1 MRLITEIQIINYV
14 ITSFYLIEKA
24 YEKIKNGLS
33 FEILHTINLIE
44 IFYGFIANQSIMLW
58 TVLLV
63 NIV

>member
-14 ITSFYLIEKA
+14 ITSFHLIENA

-33 FEILHTINLIE
+33 FIE

>member
-14 ITSFYLIEKA
+14 ITSFYLIENA

-33 FEILHTINLIE
+33 FIE

>member
-14 ITSFYLIEKA
+14 ITSFYLIENA

-33 FEILHTINLIE
+33 FDINLIE

>member
-14 ITSFYLIEKA
+14 ITSFYLIENA

-33 FEILHTINLIE
+33 FENIE
-44 IFYGFIANQSIMLW
+44 IFYGFIANQSIMLC